1 MNCEAV
7 QAGENWRGEMFLED
21 LEEQKLGFDAV
32 ENRVSYI
39 IKAFVISEEDSLC
52 RSRVWKVLGDI
63 VGGIP
68 AHGREIV
75 TTGSFRS
82 FPV

>member
-52 RSRVWKVLGDI
+52 RSRVWKVL

>member
-1 MNCEAV
+1 
-7 QAGENWRGEMFLED
+7 MFLED
-21 LEEQKLGFDAV
+21 LEGHELYFDAV
-32 ENRVSYI
+32 ENRVNYTI
-39 IKAFVISEEDSLC
+39 MAFVTSKEDSLC
-52 RSRVWKVLGDI
+52 RSTVWMVLGDR

-75 TTGSFRS
+75 ARELLRS

>member
-1 MNCEAV
+1 
-7 QAGENWRGEMFLED
+7 MFLED
-21 LEEQKLGFDAV
+21 LEEHKLCFDAV
-32 ENRVSYI
+32 ENRVSYTI
-39 IKAFVISEEDSLC
+39 MAFVISKEDILC
-52 RSRVWKVLGDI
+52 RTIVWMVLGDTA
-63 VGGIP
+63 GGIP

>member
-7 QAGENWRGEMFLED
+7 QAGENQQGKMFLED
-21 LEEQKLGFDAV
+21 LEGHELHFDAV
-32 ENRVSYI
+32 ENWVNYTVM
-39 IKAFVISEEDSLC
+39 AFFISKEDSLC
-52 RSRVWKVLGDI
+52 RSTVWMAIGDA
-63 VGGIP
+63 VGGSP

-75 TTGSFRS
+75 TRGSLRS